1 MIPLLIE
8 QPGEVDFNITAQ
20 YKGLKIHLLNLNGSL
35 TATVVVNI
43 NGRTGDLI
51 KLPNGQL
58 IRGIERKSQ
67 FGALVIQ
74 DQGFSSSIVSTVYV
88 YGNSL
93 SGNGPILS
101 KTARTRTYIFYA
113 PCINLKIF

>member
-1 MIPLLIE
+1 M
-8 QPGEVDFNITAQ
+8 DFNITAQ

-43 NGRTGDLI
+43 NGRTGNLI
-51 KLPNGQL
+51 KLPNGQQ

-74 DQGFSSSIVSTVYV
+74 DRGFSSSIVSTVYV

-101 KTARTRTYIFYA
+101 KKARTRKYYLIHLIYH
-113 PCINLKIF
+113 IL